1 MGKVIRKP
9 NVTMLDGK
17 IDVSLVFLGVQEQ
30 VFAKHYEYPI
40 HRRKIG
46 LRHDVE
52 VCRIPGRTFEQRN
65 AHQLDYLL
73 RRAKEQYRIRARELH
88 PDTGGSHEE
97 FVKLTRVWEYVERRF
112 KRWGI
117 E

>member
-1 MGKVIRKP
+1 MQRLRVALPQGR
-9 NVTMLDGK
+9 
-17 IDVSLVFLGVQEQ
+17 IDASLVFLGVQEQ
-30 VFAKHYEYPI
+30 VFSNCFKDRSI
-40 HRRKIG
+40 RRRYGIRDDIEWYNKKG
-46 LRHDVE
+46 SNGG
-52 VCRIPGRTFEQRN
+52 IPFNVRN
-65 AHQLDYLL
+65 AHQMDYLF
-73 RRAKEQYRIRARELH
+73 RRAREQYRIKARELH